1 MSNDLTDVFVKGLS
15 GVLTKC
21 PVCERWIPDEEAF
34 DTFLKGESGMFI
46 KCSRCEGTIAG
57 GEDIYIPVQ
66 SHFETPYIQGYT
78 LHKPVCAKCH
88 SAMIEEQGKGGK
100 Q

>member
-1 MSNDLTDVFVKGLS
+1 MTNGL
-15 GVLTKC
+15 
-21 PVCERWIPDEEAF
+21 I
-34 DTFLKGESGMFI
+34 DTFLKGESGMYTQ
-46 KCSRCEGTIAG
+46 CSRCLKDILG
-57 GEDIYIPVQ
+57 GEGIYIPVE

-88 SAMIEEQGKGGK
+88 SAMIEEQGKGVE